1 MSDAPRQPLTLQQQ
15 LGVFQ
20 ALFLERLE
28 GTLATFDEQLREPGA
43 DVPPDVL
50 RHIHAQ
56 LHKLAGSGGTFGF
69 PELSRQA
76 RALEAQAQ
84 AWLEAGAGIPA
95 PDRAAWISGVLRL
108 RQCVKAENGPQ
119 AGVAGLG

>member
-1 MSDAPRQPLTLQQQ
+1 MSDAPQQPQTLQQQ
-15 LGVFQ
+15 IDVFQ

-28 GTLATFDEQLREPGA
+28 GTLTTFDQQLREPGA
-43 DVPPDVL
+43 EVSPDVL

-69 PELSRQA
+69 TELSRQA
-76 RALEAQAQ
+76 RALEVQAQ
-84 AWLEAGAGIPA
+84 AWLEADAGIPA

-108 RQCVKAENGPQ
+108 RQCVRAENGPQ
-119 AGVAGLG
+119 AGAAGLG